1 MPEHFAASTLK
12 QAYKEKGLKENKKM
26 PPLHRPPKYN
36 YMQTLVANI
45 AKRISYLLSDKEG
58 NDPTWVR

>member
-26 PPLHRPPKYN
+26 PPPLHLPKKYN

-45 AKRISYLLSDKEG
+45 DKWLLLIY
-58 NDPTWVR
+58 

>member
-12 QAYKEKGLKENKKM
+12 QAYKEKGLKENKTM
-26 PPLHRPPKYN
+26 SPVHRPQKYN

-45 AKRISYLLSDKEG
+45 DKWLLLIY
-58 NDPTWVR
+58 